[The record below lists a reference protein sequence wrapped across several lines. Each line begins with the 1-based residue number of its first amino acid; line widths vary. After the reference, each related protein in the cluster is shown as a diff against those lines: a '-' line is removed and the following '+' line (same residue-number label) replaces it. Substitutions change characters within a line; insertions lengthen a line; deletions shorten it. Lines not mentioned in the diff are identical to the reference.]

1 MGRGFDYDMDD
12 LWPTPF
18 SAQFWHATPTECQ
31 LSTGLAP
38 TRNSERLGTMKRGYF
53 NLGTQGCLG
62 KGNGY
67 LTMNLCT
74 VTFKELVG
82 SHMDDDVE
90 ITGWPTVTPFL
101 SFARQAQARPIID
114 SGGDL
119 DGEFFGELHHADA
132 ATFRTRVSDPH
143 PFSTASRAGSA
154 QHKKSLPPF
163 DLPQAAAG
171 VTGNRTLTWS
181 RALPQAVDAR
191 FELFKF
197 QDFLC
202 AKHGFLE
209 GQLHVIP

>member
-1 MGRGFDYDMDD
+1 MRRGFDYDMDD
-12 LWPTPF
+12 LWPPPF
-18 SAQFWHATPTECQ
+18 SAQCWHAAPTECQ
-31 LSTGLAP
+31 LITSLAP
-38 TRNSERLGTMKRGYF
+38 AGNSQRWGTMERGYF
-53 NLGTQGCLG
+53 NLGAQGCLG
-62 KGNGY
+62 KGNGD

-74 VTFKELVG
+74 VTLKELVG

-90 ITGWPTVTPFL
+90 ITGRPAVTPFL
-101 SFARQAQARPIID
+101 PFTRQAQARPIID
-114 SGGDL
+114 SSGNL
-119 DGEFFGELHHADA
+119 DGEFFGELHYTDA

-143 PFSTASRAGSA
+143 PFSTASGAGGA
-154 QHKKSLPPF
+154 QHKNPLPPF

-171 VTGNRTLTWS
+171 VTGDRTLTWS
-181 RALPQAVDAR
+181 RALPQAVDTR